1 MIIKKVPFSE
11 EYRNQIT
18 NVDEEAKMELELMEM
33 WANEEYV
40 HSFGKNINMT
50 YTHEDIPDGL
60 THTLKLSEKDKETVR
75 QAILSD
81 VQEILTA
88 LTKEDIE
95 ELMRAKIREFEKFNP
110 KNENAKKGL
119 DRLKEFYTPN
129 YSNCFNIIQNE
140 ILFSQISAY
149 DYYRIDNLEV
159 INLIEQK
166 VTEWY
171 EMPSDSK
178 DGKKT
183 LKELPRV
190 KRAPTPEKYI
200 LPTYKLVDTLFS
212 GEFPIGIEKAIN
224 MASEKDNRKGKTA
237 YTLMMLNFDELG
249 DGIKISRELSVY
261 DQQVWNACVN
271 LILNSYKIITPSQI
285 YRWMGYEKQM
295 NDRDKKRIMESVN
308 AIIRARVFIDN
319 ENERKLYK
327 NYPAISINTPLLA
340 AKIVTA
346 KSGKNEVTAIEIIEI
361 PDLFAVAEERGQ
373 ITTIPFEVL
382 EISEIDRTEENL
394 KLLTYLVRRIIH
406 MKYDNDTSRK
416 ILLQAIYAKCDIKA
430 DERMKRKRLP
440 EKIERIFNHYK
451 KIKWIDG
458 YELTDTEVTVKLP
471 KKK

>member
-1 MIIKKVPFSE
+1 MNKTEEKIYELLKSNVLFRDEKGIYTIFPQKLLIKASGKSERTVQYALKKLEEQKYIVREVYKEINLVKFYFSQEEEMKNSHIIDRRKSCTSPSENYASPSENYASLSENCTSPSENYTSPSENCTSLSENCTSPTETEDSGGLTNISCKNDEVRNFKEISQTIKK
-11 EYRNQIT
+11 
-18 NVDEEAKMELELMEM
+18 
-33 WANEEYV
+33 
-40 HSFGKNINMT
+40 
-50 YTHEDIPDGL
+50 
-60 THTLKLSEKDKETVR
+60 
-75 QAILSD
+75 
-81 VQEILTA
+81 
-88 LTKEDIE
+88 
-95 ELMRAKIREFEKFNP
+95 
-110 KNENAKKGL
+110 
-119 DRLKEFYTPN
+119 
-129 YSNCFNIIQNE
+129 
-140 ILFSQISAY
+140 
-149 DYYRIDNLEV
+149 
-159 INLIEQK
+159 
-166 VTEWY
+166 
-171 EMPSDSK
+171 
-178 DGKKT
+178 
-183 LKELPRV
+183 
-190 KRAPTPEKYI
+190 APTPEKYI
-200 LPTYKLVDTLFS
+200 LPTYKLVDVLFS
-212 GEFPIGIEKAIN
+212 GELPLGIETPVN

-261 DQQVWNACVN
+261 DQQVWNTCVN

>member
-1 MIIKKVPFSE
+1 MIIDKVILTEEEQEQLKNAKSEMDIKLIQLKARQRYILSFSKD
-11 EYRNQIT
+11 I
-18 NVDEEAKMELELMEM
+18 NV
-33 WANEEYV
+33 
-40 HSFGKNINMT
+40 I
-50 YTHEDIPDGL
+50 YTCESIPDGSL
-60 THTLKLSEKDKETVR
+60 PILELSDSNSKKIK

-81 VQEILTA
+81 VHEILKAVTKKDHIEYVQRIAA
-88 LTKEDIE
+88 LFSDRRIPFDND
-95 ELMRAKIREFEKFNP
+95 LP
-110 KNENAKKGL
+110 KSFYNEPDYL
-119 DRLKEFYTPN
+119 
-129 YSNCFNIIQNE
+129 NCFNFLSG
-140 ILFSQISAY
+140 ILDNQYKAY
-149 DYYRIDNLEV
+149 DYYRLENLE
-159 INLIEQK
+159 ISKLAEQK
-166 VTEWY
+166 AAEWY
-171 EMPSDSK
+171 KPLTSTDSTDSQK
-178 DGKKT
+178 RLKK
-183 LKELPRV
+183 LPKV
-190 KRAPTPEKYI
+190 EKAPTPEKYI
-200 LPTYKLVDTLFS
+200 LPTYKLVDVLFS
-212 GEFPIGIEKAIN
+212 GELPIGIETPVN

-249 DGIKISRELSVY
+249 DGIKISR
-261 DQQVWNACVN
+261 
-271 LILNSYKIITPSQI
+271 SQI
-285 YRWMGYEKQM
+285 YRWMGYGKQM

>member
-1 MIIKKVPFSE
+1 MNKTEEKIYELLKSNVLFRDEKGIYTIFPQKLLIKASGKSERTVQYALKKLEEQKYIVREVYKEINLVKFYFSQEEEMKNSHIIDRRKSCTSPSENYTFPSENYTFPSENYTFPSENCTSLSENCTSLSENCTSPTETEDSGGLTNISCKNDEVRNFKEISQTIKK
-11 EYRNQIT
+11 
-18 NVDEEAKMELELMEM
+18 
-33 WANEEYV
+33 
-40 HSFGKNINMT
+40 
-50 YTHEDIPDGL
+50 
-60 THTLKLSEKDKETVR
+60 
-75 QAILSD
+75 
-81 VQEILTA
+81 
-88 LTKEDIE
+88 
-95 ELMRAKIREFEKFNP
+95 
-110 KNENAKKGL
+110 
-119 DRLKEFYTPN
+119 
-129 YSNCFNIIQNE
+129 
-140 ILFSQISAY
+140 
-149 DYYRIDNLEV
+149 
-159 INLIEQK
+159 
-166 VTEWY
+166 
-171 EMPSDSK
+171 
-178 DGKKT
+178 
-183 LKELPRV
+183 
-190 KRAPTPEKYI
+190 APTPEKYI
-200 LPTYKLVDTLFS
+200 LPTYKLVDVLFS
-212 GEFPIGIEKAIN
+212 GELPLGIETPVN

>member
-18 NVDEEAKMELELMEM
+18 DVGEEAKMELELMEM

-119 DRLKEFYTPN
+119 DCLKEFYTPN

-249 DGIKISRELSVY
+249 DGIKISRELSIY
-261 DQQVWNACVN
+261 DQQVWNSCVN
-271 LILNSYKIITPSQI
+271 LILNGYKIITPSQI
-285 YRWMGYEKQM
+285 YKWMGYESTMGKTEK
-295 NDRDKKRIMESVN
+295 DRIMESIN
-308 AIIRARVFIDN
+308 TIIRARVFIDN
-319 ENERKLYK
+319 ENERKLY
-327 NYPAISINTPLLA
+327 NYPEISINTPLLA
-340 AKIVTA
+340 AKVVTA

-361 PDLFAVAEERGQ
+361 PDLFTVAEERGQ

-382 EISEIDRTEENL
+382 EESAIDKSESNL
-394 KLLTYLVRRIIH
+394 QLLTYLTRRIIQ
-406 MKYDNDTSRK
+406 MKHDNNTSKK
-416 ILLQAIYAKCDIKA
+416 ILLQAIYKKCEIDT
-430 DERMKRKRLP
+430 RLKRHRLP
-440 EKIERIFNHYK
+440 EKLTKVLDRYK
-451 KIKWIDG
+451 KIKWING
-458 YELTDTEVTVKLP
+458 YELTDNEIIIKLP
-471 KKK
+471 KKN

>member
-50 YTHEDIPDGL
+50 YTHEDVPDGL
-60 THTLKLSEKDKETVR
+60 AHTLKLSEKDKETVR

-212 GEFPIGIEKAIN
+212 GKFPIGIEKAIN

-249 DGIKISRELSVY
+249 DGIKISRELSIY
-261 DQQVWNACVN
+261 DQQVWNSCVN
-271 LILNSYKIITPSQI
+271 LILNGYKIITPSQI
-285 YRWMGYEKQM
+285 YKWMGYESTMGKTEK
-295 NDRDKKRIMESVN
+295 DRIMESIN
-308 AIIRARVFIDN
+308 TIIRARVFIDN
-319 ENERKLYK
+319 ENERKLY
-327 NYPAISINTPLLA
+327 NYPEISINTPLLA
-340 AKIVTA
+340 AKVVTA

-361 PDLFAVAEERGQ
+361 PDLFTVAEERGQ

-382 EISEIDRTEENL
+382 EESAIDKSESNL
-394 KLLTYLVRRIIH
+394 QLLTYLTRRIIQ
-406 MKYDNDTSRK
+406 MKHDNNTSKK
-416 ILLQAIYAKCDIKA
+416 ILLQAIYKKCEIDT
-430 DERMKRKRLP
+430 RLKRHRLP
-440 EKIERIFNHYK
+440 EKLTKVLDRYT
-451 KIKWIDG
+451 KIKWING
-458 YELTDTEVTVKLP
+458 YELTDNEIIIKLP
-471 KKK
+471 KKN

>member
-1 MIIKKVPFSE
+1 MNKTEEKIYELLKSNVLFRDEKGIYTIFPQKLLIKASGKSERTVQYALKKLEEQKYIVREVYKEINLVKFYFSQEEEMKNSHIIDRRKSCTSPSENYTSPSENYTSPSENYTSPSENCTSLSENCTSLSENCTSPTETEDSGGLTNISCKNDEVRNFKEISQTIKK
-11 EYRNQIT
+11 
-18 NVDEEAKMELELMEM
+18 
-33 WANEEYV
+33 
-40 HSFGKNINMT
+40 
-50 YTHEDIPDGL
+50 
-60 THTLKLSEKDKETVR
+60 
-75 QAILSD
+75 
-81 VQEILTA
+81 
-88 LTKEDIE
+88 
-95 ELMRAKIREFEKFNP
+95 
-110 KNENAKKGL
+110 
-119 DRLKEFYTPN
+119 
-129 YSNCFNIIQNE
+129 
-140 ILFSQISAY
+140 
-149 DYYRIDNLEV
+149 
-159 INLIEQK
+159 
-166 VTEWY
+166 
-171 EMPSDSK
+171 
-178 DGKKT
+178 
-183 LKELPRV
+183 
-190 KRAPTPEKYI
+190 APTPEKYI
-200 LPTYKLVDTLFS
+200 LPTYKLVDVLFS
-212 GEFPIGIEKAIN
+212 GELPLGIETPVN